1 MTPEQYEAFR
11 TFPIGGILYNR
22 LRLAMALEGL
32 SIMQLARLSK
42 VSRMSIYHALNG
54 NETMRVETA
63 KKLADALEVN
73 IEDLFP
79 GPELWPKTE
88 TNGSL

>member
-11 TFPIGGILYNR
+11 NFPIGDKLHNR
-22 LRLAMALEGL
+22 LRLAMALQGL
-32 SIMQLARLSK
+32 NIMELARLSN
-42 VSRMSIYHALNG
+42 VSRVSIYHALNG

-63 KKLADALEVN
+63 KKLANVLEVN

-79 GPELWPKTE
+79 GPELWPK
-88 TNGSL
+88 